1 MAYQMH
7 MRAIGDPVSSSE
19 TIEDYLC
26 RLASGEP
33 TPGCGAAGA
42 LHAAQAAA
50 LLSMVARFSTG
61 PKFAEHAAEV
71 QDVLERA
78 EELRHIAIALADAD
92 EEAFGSVIAAY
103 GLPRGTDN
111 EKAARTRA
119 IQSSLVAAAVPPRE
133 LVTVADAL
141 VQLGQRLV
149 DFSNPNVI
157 SDVAA
162 AAEAARAAAATA
174 RVNLEINLSGIKDSD
189 VLSALVAA
197 IETAD
202 VVIEEADSLSQR
214 VRKQILR

>member
-1 MAYQMH
+1 
-7 MRAIGDPVSSSE
+7 
-19 TIEDYLC
+19 
-26 RLASGEP
+26 
-33 TPGCGAAGA
+33 
-42 LHAAQAAA
+42 
-50 LLSMVARFSTG
+50 
-61 PKFAEHAAEV
+61 
-71 QDVLERA
+71 
-78 EELRHIAIALADAD
+78 
-92 EEAFGSVIAAY
+92 
-103 GLPRGTDN
+103 
-111 EKAARTRA
+111 
-119 IQSSLVAAAVPPRE
+119 
-133 LVTVADAL
+133 
-141 VQLGQRLV
+141 V